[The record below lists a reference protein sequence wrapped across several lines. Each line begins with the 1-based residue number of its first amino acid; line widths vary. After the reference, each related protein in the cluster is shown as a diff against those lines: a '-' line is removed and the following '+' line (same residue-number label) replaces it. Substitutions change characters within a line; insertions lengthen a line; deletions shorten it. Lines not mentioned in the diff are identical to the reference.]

1 MQLKVLVPACVFLE
15 HDDVVRIVAETAS
28 GSFGILPHRLDC
40 VAALVPGILTFEIT
54 GVGEQFLAIDEGV
67 LVKTGPSVLVSVRN
81 AIGGADLGKLRQ
93 RVESEFLAV
102 DERVRSVRAVLAKLE
117 SDFARRLLEFSRH
130 G

>member
-15 HDDVVRIVAETAS
+15 QDNVSRIVAETNH

-40 VAALVPGILTFEIT
+40 VAALAPGILTFET
-54 GVGEQFLAIDEGV
+54 ENRGEAFLAVDEGI
-67 LVKTGPSVLVSVRN
+67 LVKAGARVLISVHN

-93 RVESEFLAV
+93 TVEQEFSSL
-102 DERVRSVRAVLAKLE
+102 DERAKSIRTVLAKLE
-117 SDFARRLLEFSRH
+117 SDFARRLLELSRH